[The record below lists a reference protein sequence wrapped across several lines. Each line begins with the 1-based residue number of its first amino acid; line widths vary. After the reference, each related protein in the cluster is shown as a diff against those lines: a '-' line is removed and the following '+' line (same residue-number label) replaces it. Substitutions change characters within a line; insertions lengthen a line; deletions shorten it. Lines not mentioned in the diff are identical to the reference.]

1 MKNYTKKS
9 SLDKILDIWYSRYIR
24 LRDSDGE
31 FGACC
36 SCGFVDNIKNM
47 DNGHFISRTKK
58 ATKYDERNTNLQCK
72 RCNSYLKGNLIDYA
86 IFLENKYGYGIVQEL
101 KENSKKLCKLGDD
114 FYEKNI
120 QYYKRECKKL
130 DVKNIFNYKI
140 KY

>member
-36 SCGFVDNIKNM
+36 SCVFVDNINNL

-101 KENSKKLCKLGDD
+101 KEKSKKLCKLGDD